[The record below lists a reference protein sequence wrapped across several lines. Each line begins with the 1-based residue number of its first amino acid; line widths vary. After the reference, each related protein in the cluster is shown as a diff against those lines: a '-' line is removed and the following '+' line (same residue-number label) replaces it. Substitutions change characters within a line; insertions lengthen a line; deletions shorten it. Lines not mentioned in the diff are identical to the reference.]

1 MHLLPVS
8 LKLSLLS
15 LSCTLIMSGF
25 ALAAAAYLR
34 NSALIAATTGL
45 FLLLAAGA
53 PLLIGRQM
61 RHALRDKEDG
71 VPDEFSVFE
80 DVTAAPFEPLAAA
93 SLSFA
98 ESSAFEE
105 APASDEDDALRRVQ
119 KAQAVERLR
128 DGITHDLNNRLMVI
142 SANIDAA
149 ARQLKDQPILQR
161 KLLSALVASDQ
172 AAKLIAQSTAFAR
185 QGESKVQ
192 YVNIAEQVGSVAD
205 LMSRSLLRD
214 TVELR
219 VSLAEDLWSIEA
231 NPDDIQTAI
240 VTLSGHVRDALP
252 QGGTITLEARNV
264 QIEKGALPD
273 LTREGDF
280 VQLIIR
286 SSGPDEERQ
295 SAETDLEQAF
305 VLRDLDLS
313 SWLSL
318 RQSLHF
324 LQGLGGASEV
334 RRDGTETSIIL
345 YIPRADAATLLPSGP
360 LSEDEA
366 PDESV
371 QNHTEVLVV
380 DDELEVA
387 LALQSTLEEF
397 GYVTSIATDAAQA
410 VKALSTR
417 RPALVL
423 ADVAM
428 PGTMNGVML
437 AREVRQIFPS
447 MPVLLITGN
456 PVVVDEDS
464 EFPLLQ
470 KPIVSRDLHVAIQR
484 HLHVKSDNKVI
495 PLFPRASRRAR

>member
-15 LSCTLIMSGF
+15 LSGALIMSGF
-25 ALAAAAYLR
+25 ALAAASYVR
-34 NSALIAATTGL
+34 NPALVAAAAGL
-45 FLLLAAGA
+45 FLLLAGGA
-53 PLLIGRQM
+53 TLVIGRQI
-61 RHALRDKEDG
+61 RQALRHKDDG
-71 VPDEFSVFE
+71 AADEFTVFE
-80 DVTAAPFEPLAAA
+80 DVTAAPFEPPADPL
-93 SLSFA
+93 LSFA
-98 ESSAFEE
+98 EFSAFEE
-105 APASDEDDALRRVQ
+105 PPAAGEDDTLRRMQ
-119 KAQAVERLR
+119 KAQAVDRLR
-128 DGITHDLNNRLMVI
+128 DGIAHDLNNRLMVI

-172 AAKLIAQSTAFAR
+172 AAKLIALSTAFAR
-185 QGESKVQ
+185 QGETRVQ
-192 YVNIAEQVGSVAD
+192 YVNIAEQVNSVAE
-205 LMSRSLLRD
+205 LLSHSLLRD

-219 VSLAEDLWSIEA
+219 VSLADDLWSIEA

-240 VTLSGHVRDALP
+240 VTLSAHVRDALP

-264 QIEKGALPD
+264 QVEKGSLPD

-280 VQLIIR
+280 VQLAIR
-286 SSGPDEERQ
+286 SSGPEEVRH
-295 SAETDLEQAF
+295 APETDLEQSF
-305 VLRDLDLS
+305 SVRDLDLS

-324 LQGLGGASEV
+324 LQDLGGASEV
-334 RRDGTETSIIL
+334 RRDGGETSIIL
-345 YIPRADAATLLPSGP
+345 YIPRTDAATLLPTSSF
-360 LSEDEA
+360 SEDDA
-366 PDESV
+366 PDASV
-371 QNHTEVLVV
+371 QGHTEILVV

-397 GYVTSIATDAAQA
+397 GYVASIATDAAQA
-410 VKALSTR
+410 VKSLSVR

-437 AREVRQIFPS
+437 AREVRQVFPS
-447 MPVLLITGN
+447 LPVLLITGS
-456 PVVVDEDS
+456 PDLAGGDS

-484 HLHVKSDNKVI
+484 HLNVHSDNKVI
-495 PLFPRASRRAR
+495 PLFPRTSRRAR

>member
-15 LSCTLIMSGF
+15 LSGALIMSGF
-25 ALAAAAYLR
+25 ALTAAAYLR
-34 NSALIAATTGL
+34 NSALVAASAGL

-53 PLLIGRQM
+53 PLVIGRQI
-61 RHALRDKEDG
+61 RQALRDREDG
-71 VPDEFSVFE
+71 ASDELSVFE
-80 DVTAAPFEPLAAA
+80 DVTAAPFEPPAA

-98 ESSAFEE
+98 ELSAF
-105 APASDEDDALRRVQ
+105 DETPVPDDDDALRRMQ
-119 KAQAVERLR
+119 KVQAVDRLR
-128 DGITHDLNNRLMVI
+128 DGIAHDLNNRLMVI
-142 SANIDAA
+142 TANIDAA

-185 QGESKVQ
+185 QGEGKVQ
-192 YVNIAEQVGSVAD
+192 YVNIAEQVSSVAD

-219 VSLAEDLWSIEA
+219 VSLAEDLWAIEA
-231 NPDDIQTAI
+231 NPEDIQTAI
-240 VTLSGHVRDALP
+240 VALSAHVRDALP
-252 QGGTITLEARNV
+252 QGGTVTLEARNV
-264 QIEKGALPD
+264 HVVKGSLPD

-280 VQLIIR
+280 VQLTIR
-286 SSGPDEERQ
+286 SAGPEEVRHAPE
-295 SAETDLEQAF
+295 AEPEQAF

-334 RRDGTETSIIL
+334 RREGTETSIIL
-345 YIPRADAATLLPSGP
+345 YIPRSDAATLLPSGP
-360 LSEDEA
+360 VREDDA
-366 PDESV
+366 PDDSV
-371 QNHTEVLVV
+371 QSHTEVLVV

-410 VKALSTR
+410 VKALNTR

-437 AREVRQIFPS
+437 AREVRQAFPTL
-447 MPVLLITGN
+447 PVLLITGS
-456 PVVVDEDS
+456 PVVAGEDS

-484 HLHVKSDNKVI
+484 HLSTQSAGKVI
-495 PLFPRASRRAR
+495 PLFPRATRRAR